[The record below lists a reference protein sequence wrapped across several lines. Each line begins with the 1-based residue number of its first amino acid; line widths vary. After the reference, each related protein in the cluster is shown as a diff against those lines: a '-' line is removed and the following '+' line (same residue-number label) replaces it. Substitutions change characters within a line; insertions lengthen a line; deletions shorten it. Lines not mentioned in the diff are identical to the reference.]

1 MNSIENK
8 RRISSLVKHSGFTL
22 IELLVVLAIIG
33 LLAGLV
39 GPQVMKHL
47 GGAKSKT
54 AKVQIADISQALDM
68 YRLDV
73 GNYPSSDQGLAALVT
88 SSGDSNSWNGPYMSK
103 ELVPKDPWNNEY
115 HYRSPGEHG
124 SFDLYSLGLDNSQG
138 GEGEDQDINS
148 WE

>member
-1 MNSIENK
+1 MNSTK
-8 RRISSLVKHSGFTL
+8 RRQIANYRIEQSGFTL

-54 AKVQIADISQALDM
+54 AKVQIGDISQALDM

-73 GNYPSSDQGLAALVT
+73 GSYPTTDQGLAALVNNPGG
-88 SSGDSNSWNGPYMSK
+88 SGSWNGPYLSK
-103 ELVPKDPWNNEY
+103 NNVPKDPWNNEY
-115 HYRSPGEHG
+115 QYRSPGEHG
-124 SFDLYSLGLDNSQG
+124 NFDVYSFGLDNRQG
-138 GEGEDQDINS
+138 GEGEAQDITS

>member
-1 MNSIENK
+1 MIFSKYNRAQIVYK
-8 RRISSLVKHSGFTL
+8 KQTGFTL

-54 AKVQIADISQALDM
+54 AKVQIGDIGQALDM
-68 YRLDV
+68 YRLDI
-73 GNYPSSDQGLAALVT
+73 GSYPTTDQGLTALVNNPG
-88 SSGDSNSWNGPYMSK
+88 SGSWNGPYLSK
-103 ELVPKDPWNNEY
+103 KNVPKDPWNNEY
-115 HYRSPGEHG
+115 HYRSPGENG
-124 SFDLYSLGLDNSQG
+124 SFDLFSYGLDNRQG
-138 GEGEDQDINS
+138 GEGENADINS

>member
-1 MNSIENK
+1 MNSIESK
-8 RRISSLVKHSGFTL
+8 RRRCDRLNDSGFTL

-47 GGAKSKT
+47 GGAKTKT
-54 AKVQIADISQALDM
+54 AKVQIGDISQALDM

-73 GNYPSSDQGLAALVT
+73 GSYPTSDQGLAALVT
-88 SSGDSNSWNGPYMSK
+88 NPGDNSSWNGPYLSK
-103 ELVPKDPWNNEY
+103 DAIPKDPWNHEY
-115 HYRSPGEHG
+115 QFRSPGEHG
-124 SFDLYSLGLDNSQG
+124 NFDLFSLGLDNTQG
-138 GEGEDQDINS
+138 GEGENQDITS

>member
-1 MNSIENK
+1 MNSTE
-8 RRISSLVKHSGFTL
+8 RRQTSKYCKIQSGFTL

-54 AKVQIADISQALDM
+54 AKVQIGDISQALDM
-68 YRLDV
+68 YRLDM
-73 GNYPSSDQGLAALVT
+73 GSYPSTDQGLAALVNNP
-88 SSGDSNSWNGPYMSK
+88 GGSNGWNGPYLSK
-103 ELVPKDPWNNEY
+103 NTVPKDPWNNEY
-115 HYRSPGEHG
+115 QFRSPGEHG
-124 SFDLYSLGLDNSQG
+124 TFDLYSFGLDARQG
-138 GEGEDQDINS
+138 GDGENQDINS

>member
-1 MNSIENK
+1 MNSTKCRQVADNK
-8 RRISSLVKHSGFTL
+8 TTESGFTL

-54 AKVQIADISQALDM
+54 AKVQIGDISQALDM

-73 GNYPSSDQGLAALVT
+73 GSYPSSDQGLAALVNNP
-88 SSGDSNSWNGPYMSK
+88 GGSNAWNGPYLSK
-103 ELVPKDPWNNEY
+103 NNVPKDPWNNEY

-124 SFDLYSLGLDNSQG
+124 NFDLYSYGLDNRQG
-138 GEGEDQDINS
+138 GNGEAQDINS